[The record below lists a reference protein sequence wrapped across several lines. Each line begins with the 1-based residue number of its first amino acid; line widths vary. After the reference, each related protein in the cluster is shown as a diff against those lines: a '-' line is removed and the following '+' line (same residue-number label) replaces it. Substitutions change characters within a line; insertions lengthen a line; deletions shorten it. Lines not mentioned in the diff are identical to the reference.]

1 MNRNVYLSNN
11 NSANKS
17 DVSYK
22 RKPFEFCSEKRA
34 RIANEMKEA
43 FNFSHGG
50 IKKKHKKKKWGWMY
64 ENDYYWT

>member
-17 DVSYK
+17 DINYK
-22 RKPFEFCSEKRA
+22 RKPFEFCSEKRV

-43 FNFSHGG
+43 FNFSHGC
-50 IKKKHKKKKWGWMY
+50 INKNHNNKK
-64 ENDYYWT
+64 

>member
-22 RKPFEFCSEKRA
+22 RKPFDFCSEKRA

-50 IKKKHKKKKWGWMY
+50 IKKKHKKKK
-64 ENDYYWT
+64 